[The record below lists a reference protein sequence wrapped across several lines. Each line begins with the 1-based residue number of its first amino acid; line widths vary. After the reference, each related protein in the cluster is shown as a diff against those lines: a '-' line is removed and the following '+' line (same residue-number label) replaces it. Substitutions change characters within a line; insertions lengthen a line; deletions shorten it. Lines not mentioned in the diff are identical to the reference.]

1 MKALLRIYQMASTLN
16 CTLLE
21 LYIGHALP
29 IMALSSNMT
38 NKIQVSRPVCSATA
52 AGRVFGPLKALY
64 GNPLKALT
72 VRIMAKKQ
80 SALQGTI
87 ALNRKARF
95 DYLLH
100 ERFEAGLVLTGWE
113 VKALRAGKAQLTDT
127 YVLLKDGEAFLL
139 GSNITP
145 LNTAS
150 THVNADPKRTRKLL
164 LHRKEIARLIGA
176 TQQKGQTCIPMA
188 LFWKGNRVKCEI
200 ALATGKKE
208 HDKRAAIKER
218 EWKLDKQ
225 RLMKDFNR

>member
-1 MKALLRIYQMASTLN
+1 MASTLN

-21 LYIGHALP
+21 LYIANALP

-52 AGRVFGPLKALY
+52 AGRVFG
-64 GNPLKALT
+64 PLKALT

>member
-1 MKALLRIYQMASTLN
+1 MASTLN

-64 GNPLKALT
+64 GNPLKAPT

-176 TQQKGQTCIPMA
+176 TQQKGQTCIPLA
-188 LFWKGNRVKCEI
+188 LFWKGNKVKCEI

-208 HDKRAAIKER
+208 HDKRATIKER

>member
-1 MKALLRIYQMASTLN
+1 MKALLRIYLMASTLN

-21 LYIGHALP
+21 LYIANALP

-52 AGRVFGPLKALY
+52 AGRVFG
-64 GNPLKALT
+64 PLKALT

>member
-1 MKALLRIYQMASTLN
+1 MASTLS

-21 LYIGHALP
+21 LYIANALP

-52 AGRVFGPLKALY
+52 AGRVFGPLKAL
-64 GNPLKALT
+64 T

-95 DYLLH
+95 DYQLH

-188 LFWKGNRVKCEI
+188 LFWKGKRVKCEI